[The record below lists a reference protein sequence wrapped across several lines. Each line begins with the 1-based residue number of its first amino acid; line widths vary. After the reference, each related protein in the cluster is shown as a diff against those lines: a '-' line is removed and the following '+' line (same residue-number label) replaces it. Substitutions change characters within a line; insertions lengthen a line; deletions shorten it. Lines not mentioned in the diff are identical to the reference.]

1 SSIVGSQANL
11 AMDRRL
17 LLSALLF
24 IALACSSNRVHGAL
38 NRHSFPEGFLFGTG
52 TSAYQYEGAVDKRGQ
67 NIWDTFSR
75 IPGKIADGSNA
86 DIANDFYHRYK
97 EDLNL
102 ITAMN
107 MDSFRFSIAWSR
119 ILPNGTISG
128 GINKEGVEFYN
139 SLINEVIA
147 KGLKP
152 FVTIFHF
159 DTPQAL
165 EDKYGG
171 FLSENI
177 VKDYVDYADLCFS
190 LFGDRVKLWNTFNEP
205 TIFCMNG
212 YATGIM
218 APGRCSPYAS
228 ASCAAGGDSG
238 REPYV
243 AGHHLLVAHAE
254 AVRLYRA
261 RYRAAHGGEVGIT
274 QVSHWFEPYDAGSA
288 ADRRARRRALDFM
301 LGWFMHPVAHGEYP
315 PAMRRLVGGR
325 LPAFTAEQSEMLR
338 GSFDFI
344 GLNYYTSNYA
354 VAAPP
359 PNKLHPSYLTDNW
372 VNATG
377 YRNSIPIGPPAYT
390 PIFFNYPPGLREL
403 LLYVKRRYNNP
414 TIYITENGTDEANN
428 STIPISEALK
438 DETRIGFHY
447 KHLQF
452 VHKAIQEGVKVKGYF
467 TWTFMDCFEFGDG
480 FKDRFGLIYVD
491 RATLARFRKKSSYW
505 FADFLRR

>member
-1 SSIVGSQANL
+1 
-11 AMDRRL
+11 MDRRL

-139 SLINEVIA
+139 SLINE
-147 KGLKP
+147 
-152 FVTIFHF
+152 
-159 DTPQAL
+159 AL

-354 VAAPP
+354 
-359 PNKLHPSYLTDNW
+359 
-372 VNATG
+372 
-377 YRNSIPIGPPAYT
+377 AYT

-414 TIYITENGTDEANN
+414 TIYITENG
-428 STIPISEALK
+428 
-438 DETRIGFHY
+438 R
-447 KHLQF
+447 
-452 VHKAIQEGVKVKGYF
+452 V
-467 TWTFMDCFEFGDG
+467 
-480 FKDRFGLIYVD
+480 
-491 RATLARFRKKSSYW
+491 
-505 FADFLRR
+505 

>member
-1 SSIVGSQANL
+1 MAHSTGTASPRGSSS
-11 AMDRRL
+11 
-17 LLSALLF
+17 
-24 IALACSSNRVHGAL
+24 
-38 NRHSFPEGFLFGTG
+38 GTG

-147 KGLKP
+147 KG
-152 FVTIFHF
+152 
-159 DTPQAL
+159 
-165 EDKYGG
+165 
-171 FLSENI
+171 
-177 VKDYVDYADLCFS
+177 
-190 LFGDRVKLWNTFNEP
+190 
-205 TIFCMNG
+205 M
-212 YATGIM
+212 
-218 APGRCSPYAS
+218 
-228 ASCAAGGDSG
+228 
-238 REPYV
+238 
-243 AGHHLLVAHAE
+243 
-254 AVRLYRA
+254 
-261 RYRAAHGGEVGIT
+261 

-338 GSFDFI
+338 
-344 GLNYYTSNYA
+344 
-354 VAAPP
+354 
-359 PNKLHPSYLTDNW
+359 
-372 VNATG
+372 G